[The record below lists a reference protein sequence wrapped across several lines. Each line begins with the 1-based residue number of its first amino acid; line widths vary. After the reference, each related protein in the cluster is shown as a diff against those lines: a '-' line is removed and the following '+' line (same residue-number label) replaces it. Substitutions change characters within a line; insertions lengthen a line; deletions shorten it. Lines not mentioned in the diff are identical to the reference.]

1 MKGAGMKAIVGVAAA
16 VALAG
21 CSVNIGGPDQDPT
34 FGQLRCDAGRAGSGM
49 VVLLAQSVRGI
60 DAVPCLRMVPQGWAM
75 QAFDPRD
82 GRSHIKLNDMTDD
95 SITFEADV
103 VDRCDRAGAAE
114 SPTDHEGL
122 RRYDRSARGAGT
134 RYQVYRYY
142 ETGGGCVAFHF
153 DGGGRHADE
162 TAEDIMSAFGFITRA
177 EIDRAIARNS
187 GGRLH
192 LDPS

>member
-1 MKGAGMKAIVGVAAA
+1 VIVGAAA
-16 VALAG
+16 ALALAG
-21 CSVNIGGPDQDPT
+21 CSINIGGPDQDPA

-49 VVLLAQSVRGI
+49 VVLLAQSVGSI
-60 DAVPCLRMVPQGWAM
+60 AAVPCLRMVPQGWAM
-75 QAFDPRD
+75 QSFEPRD
-82 GRSHIKLNDMTDD
+82 GRAHIVLNDMTDD
-95 SITFEADV
+95 TITFMADV
-103 VDRCDRAGAAE
+103 AASCDRTGAAE

-122 RRYDRSARGAGT
+122 RRYDKSET
-134 RYQVYRYY
+134 TVSRYRLDRYY

-162 TAEDIMSAFGFITRA
+162 TAEDIMSAFGFLTRA
-177 EIDRAIARNS
+177 EIDRAIAGDS